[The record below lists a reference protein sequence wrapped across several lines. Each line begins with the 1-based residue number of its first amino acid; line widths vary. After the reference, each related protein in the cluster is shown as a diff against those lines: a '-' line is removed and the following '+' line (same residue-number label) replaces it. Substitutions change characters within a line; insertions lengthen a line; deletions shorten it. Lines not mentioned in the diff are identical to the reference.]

1 MMITTN
7 FTNVNRKEVKDL
19 KNIEIRAAAKEKGVR
34 LWQIAET
41 LKISEPTL
49 TRKLRHE
56 LPDEY
61 KEKIRAIIEELA
73 QKGA

>member
-7 FTNVNRKEVKDL
+7 FTNVNRKEVKGL
-19 KNIEIRAAAKEKGVR
+19 KNIEIRAVR

-56 LPDEY
+56 LPDDD
-61 KEKIRAIIEELA
+61 KKKIRAIIKELA